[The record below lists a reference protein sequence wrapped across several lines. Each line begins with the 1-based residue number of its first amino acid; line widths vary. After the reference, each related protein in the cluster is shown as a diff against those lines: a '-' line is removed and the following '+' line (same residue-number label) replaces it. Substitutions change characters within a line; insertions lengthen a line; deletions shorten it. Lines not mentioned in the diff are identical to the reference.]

1 MHKIQEIIMKDS
13 VIEESE
19 KGITEVP
26 SVATDV
32 MPQQIS
38 NALNALLDSRP
49 DGIERIDLEAE
60 PITTWRFKIT
70 LMPKSN

>member
-1 MHKIQEIIMKDS
+1 MKDS
-13 VIEESE
+13 MLEVSE
-19 KGITEVP
+19 KCITAVP

-32 MPQQIS
+32 MPQQVS
-38 NALNALLDSRP
+38 TALNALLDSRP

-70 LMPKSN
+70 LMPKNN